1 MITIGILAII
11 VLAALIS
18 LGLVKS
24 FTSANLKET
33 FDLTGVFGVTV
44 VSVACAGIVGGCVSM
59 LQRIQSA
66 PTEGDALFNLAAL
79 TNGWIGLSLSPLYGA
94 IFATVLFILFAAGIL
109 KGSVFPTIET
119 AEADATVEHREAPP
133 VTNPSSKPSPTST
146 LPPAAL
152 TTLPASG
159 SPTATPTATPTS
171 TPSPS
176 PSASPSP
183 QQTGVLRARDFL
195 QRTGP
200 KDGASFAL
208 LMIWSFIA
216 GFAERFVPDTL
227 NRLVAKTEAIQGTNT

>member
-1 MITIGILAII
+1 
-11 VLAALIS
+11 
-18 LGLVKS
+18 
-24 FTSANLKET
+24 
-33 FDLTGVFGVTV
+33 
-44 VSVACAGIVGGCVSM
+44 M

-66 PTEGDALFNLAAL
+66 PTEGDALYNLAAL

-119 AEADATVEHREAPP
+119 AESDATVEHRVEPP
-133 VTNPSSKPSPTST
+133 VTTPTPKPSPTT
-146 LPPAAL
+146 TPPPAAV
-152 TTLPASG
+152 TSPSTSV
-159 SPTATPTATPTS
+159 SPTPGATPSVTPTS

-216 GFAERFVPDTL
+216 GFAERLVPDTL